1 MAITSIRLKSFQFL
15 FAERWISNEIEKGSG
30 VFLADGIDEHQKKRK
45 GYFKKRKRKERERK
59 RREKKEEVD
68 REMTKRQRGRVSSG

>member
-30 VFLADGIDEHQKKRK
+30 VFLADGIDEHPKEKRIFQKK
-45 GYFKKRKRKERERK
+45 KKERK
-59 RREKKEEVD
+59 REKEKRKKKEVD